1 MWGRLRVSQSATT
14 FLKASVF
21 LSGKHEVHR

>member
-1 MWGRLRVSQSATT
+1 MWGRLRVPQSATT

-21 LSGKHEVHR
+21 LSGKYEVHR